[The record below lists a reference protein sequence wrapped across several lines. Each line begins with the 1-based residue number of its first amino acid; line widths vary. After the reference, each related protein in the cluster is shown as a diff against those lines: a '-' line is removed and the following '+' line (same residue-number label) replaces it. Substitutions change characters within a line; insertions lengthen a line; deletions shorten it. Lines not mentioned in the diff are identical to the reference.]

1 VRRWSLLI
9 ALCAVTAVVASACGS
24 DGGESSGCGEH
35 CENAGAPAAPAP
47 STASDVVETERLG
60 CGTYCQNAGGY
71 GGGEAGKILLRI
83 ETRGRVAPVGGAVPV
98 ELTCLLSTPC
108 KGAILINS
116 SSPDFIEVGRSDL
129 QVEGGSTTTIAV
141 PISPDAIAALER
153 GGGRLRVSIIA
164 DYGDPECPQGS
175 ILPCT
180 ANRDVVIDEA
190 AP

>member
-1 VRRWSLLI
+1 M
-9 ALCAVTAVVASACGS
+9 
-24 DGGESSGCGEH
+24 
-35 CENAGAPAAPAP
+35 
-47 STASDVVETERLG
+47 
-60 CGTYCQNAGGY
+60 
-71 GGGEAGKILLRI
+71 RI

-108 KGAILINS
+108 KGAILIIT

-141 PISPDAIAALER
+141 PISPDAIAALQR

-164 DYGDPECPQGS
+164 DYGDPQCPQGS

>member
-1 VRRWSLLI
+1 MRRWSLLV
-9 ALCAVTAVVASACGS
+9 ALCSATAVGASACGS
-24 DGGESSGCGEH
+24 DGEESAGCGEH

-47 STASDVVETERLG
+47 PASKVEPQRIG
-60 CGTYCQNAGGY
+60 CGTYCENAGGY
-71 GGGEAGKILLRI
+71 GGGQAGKILMRI

-108 KGAILINS
+108 KGAILIDS
-116 SSPDFIEVGRSDL
+116 SAPDYIEVGRSDL
-129 QVEGGSTTTIAV
+129 LVDGGSTTTIGV
-141 PISPDAIAALER
+141 PISPEAIAALQR

-164 DYGDPECPQGS
+164 DYGDPECPPGS

-180 ANRDVVIDEA
+180 ANRDVVIDGA